1 MNGISELFVVNYGK
15 ELPKMIRV
23 TFTGVSTI
31 QKITTNM
38 KMLSEVSRMAVNS
51 LIKDVTV
58 QERPLGQAHRRLKL
72 HSCHTKKITIRKHLI
87 SSFFLSHSTK
97 QFKSCTLSQ
106 GH

>member
-1 MNGISELFVVNYGK
+1 
-15 ELPKMIRV
+15 MIRM

-58 QERPLGQAHRRLKL
+58 QERPLGQAHRRLML
-72 HSCHTKKITIRKHLI
+72 HSCHTKNITI
-87 SSFFLSHSTK
+87 TK
-97 QFKSCTLSQ
+97 LLVAKVFVPLDKTV
-106 GH
+106 

>member
-38 KMLSEVSRMAVNS
+38 KMLSEVSKVAVNS

-58 QERPLGQAHRRLKL
+58 QERPLGQAH
-72 HSCHTKKITIRKHLI
+72 
-87 SSFFLSHSTK
+87 
-97 QFKSCTLSQ
+97 
-106 GH
+106 